1 MHVRYLTALASI
13 SLDEVYHAHHTVHV
27 TASFE
32 EAELFV
38 ESKLAKNVKGIVLE
52 PGLFAVSACNKTLLK
67 TKMGVFTPRSKDRP
81 FVANSSRRDVNSVEQ
96 ESTACSISSNEL
108 IL

>member
-1 MHVRYLTALASI
+1 MHVGYLTALATI
-13 SLDEVYHAHHTVHV
+13 RLDELNHSHHTVHV

-38 ESKLAKNVKGIVLE
+38 ESELAKNVKGIVLE
-52 PGLFAVSACNKTLLK
+52 PGLFAVSAYHKRLLE
-67 TKMGVFTPRSKDRP
+67 TRTGVCTPRSKDRP
-81 FVANSSRRDVNSVEQ
+81 FVANSSRRVANSVEQ
-96 ESTACSISSNEL
+96 ESTASSISSNEL

>member
-13 SLDEVYHAHHTVHV
+13 RLDELYHSHHTVHV

-38 ESKLAKNVKGIVLE
+38 KSELAKNVKGIVLE
-52 PGLFAVSACNKTLLK
+52 PGLFAVLAYDKTLLRLRWAYLLQDRK
-67 TKMGVFTPRSKDRP
+67 TGHLLRIRQDAM
-81 FVANSSRRDVNSVEQ
+81 
-96 ESTACSISSNEL
+96 
-108 IL
+108 